1 MTQASS
7 SLPSTRKLVTGTL
20 VAASGA
26 AAILLL
32 FVLPSEY
39 GIDPTGAG
47 AAMGLTDLAAS
58 GEMTE
63 LERGALRKG
72 QVLSLS
78 NAPIRKDRWEFELG
92 PFKSIEFKYTMDKGS
107 AMLFHWKATGP
118 LHYDMHSHPFDGG
131 TALTESYSVSDAKEM
146 QGSYVAPFSG
156 IHGWYWQN
164 QSMDNVTLVIEA
176 TGGIVEST
184 IFDETGEHK
193 RPIAAGE

>member
-1 MTQASS
+1 MTQA
-7 SLPSTRKLVTGTL
+7 PSQTPTTRKLVTGTVL
-20 VAASGA
+20 ATGAA
-26 AAILLL
+26 AAILVL
-32 FVLPSEY
+32 FVLPAEY

-47 AAMGLTDLAAS
+47 AAMGLTELASS

-63 LERGALRKG
+63 LQRGALRKG

-78 NAPIRKDRWEFELG
+78 NAPVRKDRWEFELG

-131 TALTESYSVSDAKEM
+131 TAMTESYSVADASEM

-164 QSMDNVTLVIEA
+164 QSMNTVTLVLEA
-176 TGGIVEST
+176 SGGFTEST
-184 IFDETGEHK
+184 LFDETGEHK
-193 RPIAAGE
+193 RPIPTGE